1 MNITHP
7 NVQSFE
13 FESTRSIDSGVEAI
27 VFEIAEVWF
36 GISLTKVEQ
45 IIDCTNNRSDL
56 NILTKIEIL
65 DLHELLFGTKLLAPA
80 AWTIFIE
87 PIAQKSYGIPL
98 SALPTLSL
106 LPRDRLRILPPE
118 FRASSPL
125 GIASHIALIPNTS
138 SPIFMMED

>member
-80 AWTIFIE
+80 ALDDFHRTDCPEILWYSPQCAANTQLTTTRSAPHFTT
-87 PIAQKSYGIPL
+87 GI
-98 SALPTLSL
+98 SC
-106 LPRDRLRILPPE
+106 
-118 FRASSPL
+118 
-125 GIASHIALIPNTS
+125 
-138 SPIFMMED
+138 